1 MGTVDFSKIKV
12 LVTDG
17 DSWTAGD
24 IVDPV
29 LFKDEPWHVNHPD
42 NRPYR
47 LPRVWPHKLAKRL
60 GIECINISNAGSS
73 NDGILRRTLN
83 QLDKVLE
90 TYKPEEIFYIVGW
103 SSPERK
109 DFFYKSPENHA
120 VWETMYPGEIHHF
133 KGHTDSIDRFYREYV
148 MSFWNSEEFITRY
161 IQHNLT
167 LHYFFK
173 AHNIQH
179 LFFDAFY
186 ESKEAVMS
194 PKHSIRESKK
204 LYSVFLDMMRDKDRL
219 ESLQLTNPLKKYNK
233 IVESNFV
240 DTSFNSY
247 ILDREKELDRMLITF
262 HPNEEGHELWA
273 EYLHRFLTQEG
284 FAKKKG

>member
-1 MGTVDFSKIKV
+1 MGSVDLTKIKV
-12 LVTDG
+12 IVTDG

-29 LFKDEPWHVNHPD
+29 LFKDEPWHVNHPK

-47 LPRVWPHKLAKRL
+47 LPRVWPHKLAAKL
-60 GIECINISNAGSS
+60 GIECINISSAGSS
-73 NDGILRRTLN
+73 NDGIIRRTLN
-83 QLDKVLE
+83 ELDKVLE
-90 TYKPEEIFYIVGW
+90 KYKSEEILYIVGW

-109 DFFYKSPENHA
+109 DFFYKTNEHRA

-133 KGHTDSIDRFYREYV
+133 KGYEEAIDRFYKEYV
-148 MSFWNSEEFITRY
+148 LSFWNYEEFITRY
-161 IQHNLT
+161 IHQNLQ

-186 ESKEAVMS
+186 ESKEAVLS

-204 LYSVFLDMMRDKDRL
+204 LYSVFLEMMENKDRL

-233 IVESNFV
+233 IVDSNFV

-273 EYLHRFLTQEG
+273 DYLYKFLVG
-284 FAKKKG
+284 NGK